1 MTHPVTP
8 DDHPISYLNLK
19 IRDDKSSDHE
29 SGSGYM
35 REIISRFES
44 GPEKW
49 RVKLMNVH
57 DGHPSF

>member
-35 REIISRFES
+35 REIISRVVLRN
-44 GPEKW
+44 GG
-49 RVKLMNVH
+49 VKLMNIN